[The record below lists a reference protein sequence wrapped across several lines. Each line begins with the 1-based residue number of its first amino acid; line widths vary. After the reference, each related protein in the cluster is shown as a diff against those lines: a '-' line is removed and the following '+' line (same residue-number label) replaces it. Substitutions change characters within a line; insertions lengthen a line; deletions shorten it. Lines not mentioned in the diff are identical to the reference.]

1 MSAKPAKKSGR
12 KTPDPASPPPG
23 AGSTPATVAE
33 VTRPDSAGSWLDS
46 ADPRRRTLGRVFLA
60 GIWLYVAA
68 LWLLA
73 LDQWFRWGIFGPA
86 VPPVS

>member
-12 KTPDPASPPPG
+12 KAPDPAAPSPG
-23 AGSTPATVAE
+23 AASGPAPAATTAPDGS
-33 VTRPDSAGSWLDS
+33 DSWLDS
-46 ADPRRRTLGRVFLA
+46 SDPRRRTLGRVLLA
-60 GIWLYVAA
+60 GIWLYLAA

-73 LDQWFRWGIFGPA
+73 LDQWFRWGIFGPT